1 MGGQG
6 VQRMQSERKEYFDI
20 AVVGGGSAG
29 VAAAVSAA
37 RLGAKVVLVE
47 RYGFLGGAA
56 TNALI
61 MTYDGFLYRR
71 DDPEWAVGGIGRE
84 LLDRLEKFGSKVEP
98 VLSPNRNWVLPFNT
112 ESAKAALDELIL
124 EAGVTVRLHAL
135 LIDVRCDNDRINS
148 LVVADHLGRLE
159 IFAGAFV
166 DASGE
171 GDLSELARV
180 PMAFREQPRYAASLC
195 ARIAGVPSEI
205 VVDRPLLSQI
215 GAAVPENERAAT
227 LRADGG
233 FVLRLPENGD
243 LWWMGV
249 DVLTDGLSSS
259 SLSDGEQKCR
269 ATAWAFI
276 RQMRRIPGCERATLV
291 GTGVQLGVRET
302 RHPLARHMI
311 SEAEALVGCRVANP
325 VARAAWQLE
334 RHDTPGKPTM
344 AFIGGEGFYDIPAD
358 SIRAELIENLWLA
371 GRTVGADRAAFSSL
385 RVMGTA
391 FATGQAAGAAA
402 ALALQG
408 RSDYPALRATLLD
421 QGAIL

>member
-1 MGGQG
+1 MRADRQ
-6 VQRMQSERKEYFDI
+6 EHFDI

-37 RLGAKVVLVE
+37 RLGARVVLVE

-71 DDPEWAVGGIGRE
+71 DEPEWAVGGIGRE

-112 ESAKAALDELIL
+112 ESAKAALDDLVL
-124 EAGVTVRLHAL
+124 EARVAVRLHAM
-135 LIDVRCDNDRINS
+135 LIDVRCSSDRIAS
-148 LVVADHLGRLE
+148 LMVADHLGRLE
-159 IFAGAFV
+159 IIADAFV

-180 PMAFREQPRYAASLC
+180 PMAFTEQPRYAASLC
-195 ARIAGVPSEI
+195 ARIAGVPVDI
-205 VVDRPLLSQI
+205 VVDRALLSQI
-215 GAAVPENERAAT
+215 GATVPESERLAT

-249 DVLTDGLSSS
+249 DVLTDGLSSN
-259 SLSDGEQKCR
+259 SLSYGEQKCR

-311 SEAEALVGCRVANP
+311 SEAEALVGCRVTNT

-358 SIRAELIENLWLA
+358 SIRAEFIENLWLA

-408 RSDYPALRATLLD
+408 RSDYPALRAALLD

>member
-1 MGGQG
+1 
-6 VQRMQSERKEYFDI
+6 MQTERKERCERFDI

-29 VAAAVSAA
+29 VAAAVAAA
-37 RLGAKVVLVE
+37 RLGAKTVLIE

-71 DDPEWAVGGIGRE
+71 ETPEWAVGGVGRE
-84 LLDRLEKFGSKVEP
+84 LLDRLERFGGKVEP

-112 ESAKAALDELIL
+112 ESAKAALDSLVL
-124 EAGVTVRLHAL
+124 EAGVVTRLHAL
-135 LIDVRCDNDRINS
+135 LIEAHRSDTHIQR

-159 IFAGAFV
+159 IIADAFI

-171 GDLSELARV
+171 GDLSALAGV
-180 PMAFREQPRYAASLC
+180 PIAFAESPRYAASLC
-195 ARIAGVPSEI
+195 ARIAGVPADI
-205 VVDRPLLSQI
+205 TVDRAWLSQI
-215 GAAVPENERAAT
+215 GAAVPDDERLAT

-249 DVLTDGLSSS
+249 DASTDGLSSA
-259 SLSDGEQKCR
+259 SLSEGEQKCR

-276 RQMRRIPGCERATLV
+276 RQMRRVPGCERATLAA
-291 GTGVQLGVRET
+291 TGVQLGIRET
-302 RHPLARHMI
+302 RHPLARYMI
-311 SEAEALVGCRVANP
+311 SEAEALAGQRVDDP

-334 RHDTPGKPTM
+334 RHDTPGRPTI
-344 AFIGGEGFYDIPAD
+344 APIGGEGFYDIPAD
-358 SIRAELIENLWLA
+358 AIRAAVIENLWLA

-391 FATGQAAGAAA
+391 FATGQATGAAA

-408 RSDYPALRATLLD
+408 RSGYPALRAALLD

>member
-1 MGGQG
+1 
-6 VQRMQSERKEYFDI
+6 MQLAREERFDI
-20 AVVGGGSAG
+20 VVIGGGSAG
-29 VAAAVSAA
+29 VAAAVAAA
-37 RLGAKVVLVE
+37 RLGAKVALVE

-71 DDPEWAVGGIGRE
+71 EQPEWAVGGIGRE
-84 LLDRLEKFGSKVEP
+84 LLDRLAKFSSPVEP

-112 ESAKAALDELIL
+112 ESAKAALDDLVL
-124 EAGVTVRLHAL
+124 EAGVAVHLHAL
-135 LIDVRCDNDRINS
+135 LIDVRRRDDRIAS
-148 LVVADHLGRLE
+148 VIVADHLGRVE
-159 IFAGAFV
+159 IVADAFI

-171 GDLSELARV
+171 GDLSALAGV
-180 PMAFREQPRYAASLC
+180 PMAFAEQPRYAASLC
-195 ARIAGVPSEI
+195 ARIAGVSPE
-205 VVDRPLLSQI
+205 VLVDRALLAQI
-215 GAAVPENERAAT
+215 GAAVPENERLAT

-249 DVLTDGLSSS
+249 DVLTDGLSSG
-259 SLSDGEQKCR
+259 SLGEGEQKCR

-291 GTGVQLGVRET
+291 ATGVQLGVRET

-311 SEAEALVGCRVANP
+311 SEAEALAGHRVANP
-325 VARAAWQLE
+325 IARAAWQLE
-334 RHDTPGKPTM
+334 RHDTPGRPTM
-344 AFIGGEGFYDIPAD
+344 AFIGGEGFYDIPAE
-358 SIRAELIENLWLA
+358 SIRAATIENLWLA

-385 RVMGTA
+385 RVMGTG
-391 FATGQAAGAAA
+391 FATGQAAGVAAA
-402 ALALQG
+402 MALQG
-408 RSDYPALRATLLD
+408 RPDYAALKAALLD